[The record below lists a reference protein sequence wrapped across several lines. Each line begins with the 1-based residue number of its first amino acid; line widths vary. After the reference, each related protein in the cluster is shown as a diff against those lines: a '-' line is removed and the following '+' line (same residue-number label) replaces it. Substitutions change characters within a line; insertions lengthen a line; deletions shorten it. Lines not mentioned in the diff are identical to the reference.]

1 MKEVDARGIECPM
14 PVIMAKRLVNEGEEE
29 FKVFV
34 NEKIAVENLNKMA
47 KQVNY
52 KTSVREKENGE
63 FELLFEKS
71 ESVDK
76 DNPKKLM
83 ESEEYIVVFDS
94 DSLGE
99 GDKDFSKKLIESFL
113 LALTEQDKYPEYLIC
128 YNRGVYLTTERE
140 NAIEDLKKL
149 EDRGVKVLSCGL
161 CLDNYGLKEKPK
173 VGKVTNMYEIVG
185 LMTSKRVV
193 RP

>member
-14 PVIMAKRLVNEGEEE
+14 PVIMAKRLAKAGEEE

-34 NEKIAVENLNKMA
+34 NEKVAVDNLNKMA

-52 KTSVREKENGE
+52 KTTVKEKENGE

-71 ESVDK
+71 DQEAQKESSV
-76 DNPKKLM
+76 LM
-83 ESEEYIVVFDS
+83 ESEEYIVVFDA
-94 DSLGE
+94 DKMGE
-99 GDKDFSKKLIESFL
+99 GDEEFSKKLIESFL
-113 LALTEQDKYPEYLIC
+113 VSLTEQDQYPEYVVC
-128 YNRGVYLTTERE
+128 YNRGVFLTTERE
-140 NAIEDLKKL
+140 NTIEDLKKL
-149 EDRGVKVLSCGL
+149 EDAGVKVLSCGL
-161 CLDNYGLKEKPK
+161 CLDNYGLKEKLK

-185 LMTSKRVV
+185 LMNSKRVV